1 MGEKSVGNNASLL
14 EQGVIYVRM
23 SFNFQ
28 YKQSKETC
36 FGNQIGISEV
46 HEVILVFL
54 DQSH

>member
-54 DQSH
+54 DQSL